1 MKFDVGVPSGAIKH
15 FDSWVGD
22 GDMSDF
28 AVAAEQAGLDSVH
41 VTDHPF
47 PEDSWLASGGHQAFD
62 PFVALAT
69 MSAVTTTIGLR
80 TNLLVSGYRHPY
92 LMARSI
98 ASLDRLSG
106 GRMIVGMGAGYL
118 EAEFDVLG
126 ADFASRGK
134 RFDEALAAMADA
146 WSGET
151 VDRPDGFYPAQ
162 GHTMLPMPSQRPG
175 PPVWIGGNSKAAKR
189 RAAVSCDGWIPM
201 AAGPTLASITG
212 TSTLTSLEQLKSEID
227 EVNSRRAEAGRTNR
241 FDVAFSAFDLPAPA
255 DDRSGEQTLDV
266 IGRHEAIG
274 VTWMSLPCRGRS
286 LSACK
291 DELAYWD
298 ETIVGPHR
306 QATSGAD

>member
-162 GHTMLPMPSQRPG
+162 GHTMLPMPSQP
-175 PPVWIGGNSKAAKR
+175 
-189 RAAVSCDGWIPM
+189 
-201 AAGPTLASITG
+201 
-212 TSTLTSLEQLKSEID
+212 Q
-227 EVNSRRAEAGRTNR
+227 
-241 FDVAFSAFDLPAPA
+241 
-255 DDRSGEQTLDV
+255 
-266 IGRHEAIG
+266 
-274 VTWMSLPCRGRS
+274 PC
-286 LSACK
+286 
-291 DELAYWD
+291 
-298 ETIVGPHR
+298 
-306 QATSGAD
+306 